1 MKFSSYVNQNNTT
14 GLHNYKSREWTVA
27 VKRNDSHYEK
37 AYKMWTGAFRT
48 ANCTLRIFKNAV

>member
-14 GLHNYKSREWTVA
+14 GLHNYNSGEWTVA
-27 VKRNDSHYEK
+27 VKQDDSHYEK
-37 AYKMWTGAFRT
+37 AYKMWTDAFRT

>member
-27 VKRNDSHYEK
+27 VKQDDSYYEK
-37 AYKMWTGAFRT
+37 VYKMWTGAFRT